1 MKQGSGRNVTE
12 IKREPNVSVI
22 NVKAVSQIGSAM
34 GNHVTGKS
42 KSLDGNVISE
52 TLYAGRGFENP
63 RDRSVEVF
71 NGGSQGKR

>member
-1 MKQGSGRNVTE
+1 MKQGSASRNVTE
-12 IKREPNVSVI
+12 VKREPNVSVV
-22 NVKAVSQIGSAM
+22 NVRAVSQIGSAM
-34 GNHVTGKS
+34 GNHITGRS
-42 KSLDGNVISE
+42 KSLNSVSE